1 MAYDEDL
8 ATRIRDLIGPDPELT
23 EKKMFGGLAFL
34 IRGHMAISA
43 SGQGGVLVHVDPGR
57 SGELVATTRAT
68 TAVMQGREMP
78 GWLRVSPE
86 DLASDD
92 DLSRWVEI
100 GIGHARS
107 LPPKQPVSRKP
118 KNYAAAIRGLPR
130 RKSPRV
136 TAASAE
142 PGTSGISSRPRTR
155 AVSRPRAEMLIARGW
170 SGFRPAVIGT
180 QATWIPEHH
189 YEVIE
194 SRSTAAHLPVL
205 RGGLPQ
211 AGQHARHPD
220 PDILAAFAYRLD
232 LDAVAGG
239 WL

>member
-8 ATRIRDLIGPDPELT
+8 AERIRDLIGPDPELT

-43 SGQGGVLVHVDPGR
+43 SGQGGVLVHVDSER
-57 SGELVATTRAT
+57 SADLVAATGAT

-107 LPPKQPVSRKP
+107 LPPKQPGKA
-118 KNYAAAIRGLPR
+118 KL
-130 RKSPRV
+130 KK
-136 TAASAE
+136 
-142 PGTSGISSRPRTR
+142 
-155 AVSRPRAEMLIARGW
+155 
-170 SGFRPAVIGT
+170 
-180 QATWIPEHH
+180 
-189 YEVIE
+189 
-194 SRSTAAHLPVL
+194 
-205 RGGLPQ
+205 
-211 AGQHARHPD
+211 
-220 PDILAAFAYRLD
+220 
-232 LDAVAGG
+232 
-239 WL
+239 